1 MRAKSLLYFLILLL
15 GVSIIGCGDSE
26 SENQQSESHQNTI
39 DNQGEEKKS
48 FVYTKYELPLSIDVY
63 KFLKT
68 KNVPFGKEL
77 IHSLDVKDKYFTE
90 VERALV
96 LGVYSSDLAFATIY
110 EKSQEAVDYF
120 AVAID
125 LAYKLNID
133 EGYEKESLDKAYDNI
148 DNNDTLSYIASQAYL
163 KTCKVLE
170 GNKSENILPYIVLA
184 SWVESVYILCKSAEN
199 SNPEDGLFNE
209 ICNHKIHL
217 NSLLKYLND
226 IKSEENLTSVD
237 EMKNIILELEAL
249 KNDFNKINL
258 EEAKSCNKEDV
269 ESIMERVFTLR
280 NEFL

>member
-1 MRAKSLLYFLILLL
+1 MRARSLLYTLILIC
-15 GVSIIGCGDSE
+15 SACITGCGDAE
-26 SENQQSESHQNTI
+26 NGNQKNIDQQNSENNKE
-39 DNQGEEKKS
+39 EEKKS
-48 FVYTKYELPLSIDVY
+48 FVYTKYELPLSVDVY

-68 KNVPFGKEL
+68 KNIPFRKEL
-77 IHSLDVKDKYFTE
+77 VHSLDVKDKYFTE

-96 LGVYSSDLAFATIY
+96 LGVYTSDLAYATIY

-170 GNKSENILPYIVLA
+170 GNKSENILPYVVLA
-184 SWVESVYILCKSAEN
+184 SWVESLYILCKSAE
-199 SNPEDGLFNE
+199 SSSPEDGVFNE
-209 ICNHKIHL
+209 ICNHKKHL

-226 IKSEENLTSVD
+226 IISEENLTSMD
-237 EMKNIILELEAL
+237 EMKDIITELEAL

-258 EEAKSCNKEDV
+258 EETISCKKEDV
-269 ESIMERVFTLR
+269 ESITERVITLR
-280 NEFL
+280 NKFL